1 MSIAF
6 FNRRICL
13 RAVILAFL
21 AFPSA
26 AMVDPAPAAPNC
38 SWALQGGQQASDL
51 RQYHGKV
58 LYVDF
63 WASWCAPC
71 VLSFPFMNDLQGAF
85 GDQGLQVV
93 GVDMDEKPD
102 DAQRFLAEHPAR
114 FSIATGTNAQCA
126 KKFGVAAMPS
136 SYLIDR
142 NGTVR
147 FVHKGFRE
155 GDAGELR
162 AQVQQLL
169 AEKPAVQ

>member
-1 MSIAF
+1 
-6 FNRRICL
+6 
-13 RAVILAFL
+13 
-21 AFPSA
+21 
-26 AMVDPAPAAPNC
+26 
-38 SWALQGGQQASDL
+38 
-51 RQYHGKV
+51 
-58 LYVDF
+58 
-63 WASWCAPC
+63 
-71 VLSFPFMNDLQGAF
+71 MNDWQGAF
-85 GDQGLQVV
+85 GGQGLQVV

-114 FSIATGTNAQCA
+114 FSIATGANAQCA

-147 FVHKGFRE
+147 FVHEGFRE